1 MMEVDISSFI
11 PIYEQIKKEIK
22 RKISLGDLKPKE
34 PLPSIRDLAEE
45 LLINPNTVARA
56 YRELELEGFIYTRKG
71 KGCYVTDNSTAL
83 VHKEREAILN
93 QIIDN
98 AIEEAK
104 RFNLT
109 FREIKKRFEQRIDL
123 AMEDK
128 KQEEKGE

>member
-1 MMEVDISSFI
+1 MMKVNTLSFI
-11 PIYEQIKKEIK
+11 PIYEQIKEEIK

-71 KGCYVTDNSTAL
+71 KGCYVTADSTAL
-83 VHKEREAILN
+83 VRKEREAILN

-109 FREIKKRFEQRIDL
+109 FKEIKKKFEQRFDL

-128 KQEEKGE
+128 KKEEKGE